1 MYGLLCGGMHQAL
14 IAMAHVKYRVAR
26 WYIFKPKITICINLE
41 GIEMVN
47 VGIFYGRLEYIR

>member
-1 MYGLLCGGMHQAL
+1 
-14 IAMAHVKYRVAR
+14 MAHVKYRVAR